1 MATAR
6 SALPANFP
14 PPPASPSPRPPR
26 APTAATSP
34 RRRKSLA
41 TATPAELVALQ
52 PSEAAALLTAAARAR
67 DLRLGRALHAR
78 LLRAGSLL
86 EADAVVAN
94 SLLTLYSKCGAVAA
108 ARSVF
113 DGMRGGP
120 RDLVSWTAMASCLA
134 RSGAEDEALRLF
146 AGLLEEGL
154 LPNAFTLCAAAQAC
168 FAGELFYLA
177 GDAILGFVFKTGF
190 WGTDVSVGCALIDMF
205 AKNGD
210 LVAARLVFDGLI
222 ERTVVVWT
230 LLITRYVQG
239 DYPDKA
245 LELFLD
251 MLENGFQP
259 DQYTMSSMLSAC
271 TELGSF
277 RLGQQLH
284 SLALRLG
291 LVSDSCVIC
300 GLVDMYSKSHTGQLM
315 QNARKVFEQMP
326 KHNVMSWTA
335 LLSGYVQCGLLDN
348 KVIALFCEMLKEGI
362 RPNHITYS
370 SMLKACANL
379 SDQYSGRQIHA
390 HCIKSSLASVNVV
403 GNALVSMY
411 LESGCMG
418 EARRAF
424 DQLYEK
430 NMVSFSCDFDG
441 DGRSNTSKDYHIES
455 MDVGIST
462 FTFASLISAAA
473 SVGLLTKGQQL
484 HALSLKAGFGL
495 DRGIGNSLVSMYSR
509 CGYLEDACQA
519 FDEMNDHN
527 VISWTSMI
535 SGLAKHGHAE
545 RALAL
550 FQDMISAGVKPNDV
564 TYIAVLSACSH
575 AGLVKEGKEHFRLM
589 QKDHGLI
596 PRMEHYACVVDL
608 LGRSGLVEEALDFIY
623 KMPCKADA
631 LVWKTLLGACKTH
644 DNMEIGEIAANH
656 VIELEPQ
663 DPAPYV
669 LLSNLYADAGLWEE
683 VARIRS
689 LMREKNLSKE
699 TGLSW
704 MHVENTIHEFRAG
717 DTSHPRAEEI
727 YSKLDTLIREIKGMG
742 YVPDTSIVLHD
753 MPDELKEQCLLQHS
767 EKIAVAFGL
776 ISCTSATKPIRIF
789 KNLRVCADCHSA
801 LKYVSKA
808 TGKEIILRDSNR
820 FHRMKNGKCSCGE
833 YW

>member
-1 MATAR
+1 M
-6 SALPANFP
+6 
-14 PPPASPSPRPPR
+14 
-26 APTAATSP
+26 
-34 RRRKSLA
+34 
-41 TATPAELVALQ
+41 
-52 PSEAAALLTAAARAR
+52 
-67 DLRLGRALHAR
+67 
-78 LLRAGSLL
+78 
-86 EADAVVAN
+86 
-94 SLLTLYSKCGAVAA
+94 
-108 ARSVF
+108 
-113 DGMRGGP
+113 
-120 RDLVSWTAMASCLA
+120 
-134 RSGAEDEALRLF
+134 
-146 AGLLEEGL
+146 GL
-154 LPNAFTLCAAAQAC
+154 
-168 FAGELFYLA
+168 
-177 GDAILGFVFKTGF
+177 

-210 LVAARLVFDGLI
+210 LVAARRVFHGLV

-230 LLITRYVQG
+230 LLITRYAQDSCADEAV
-239 DYPDKA
+239 
-245 LELFLD
+245 ELFLD
-251 MLENGFQP
+251 MLENGFRP

-291 LVSDSCVIC
+291 LESDDCVSC
-300 GLVDMYSKSHTGQLM
+300 GLVDMYAKSHIGHSM
-315 QNARKVFEQMP
+315 HNAREVFNRMP

-335 LLSGYVQCGLLDN
+335 LLSGYVQRGSQDN
-348 KVIALFCEMLKEGI
+348 KVLILLCEMLNEGI

-370 SMLKACANL
+370 SLLKACANL
-379 SDQYSGRQIHA
+379 GDQDSGRQIHA
-390 HCIKSSLASVNVV
+390 HSIKSNLANINVV

-411 LESGCMG
+411 AESGCMA
-418 EARRAF
+418 EAMQAF

-430 NMVSFSCDFDG
+430 NLVSFSCDFDG
-441 DGRSNTSKDYHIES
+441 DGRNQDYQIQR

-484 HALSLKAGFGL
+484 HALSLKAGFGS

-509 CGYLEDACQA
+509 CGYLEDACRA

-535 SGLAKHGHAE
+535 SGLAKHGYAE
-545 RALAL
+545 RALGL
-550 FQDMISAGVKPNDV
+550 FHDMISAGVKPNDV

-575 AGLVKEGKEHFRLM
+575 AGLVKEGKEHFRMM

-596 PRMEHYACVVDL
+596 PRMEHYACMVDL
-608 LGRSGLVEEALDFIY
+608 LGRSGLVEEALNFINE
-623 KMPCKADA
+623 MPCKADA

-644 DNMEIGEIAANH
+644 NNMDIGEIAANH
-656 VIELEPQ
+656 VLELEPQ

-669 LLSNLYADAGLWEE
+669 LLSNLYADAGLWDQ

-689 LMREKNLSKE
+689 AMRDKNLMKE

-717 DTSHPRAEEI
+717 DTSHPRADEI
-727 YSKLDTLIREIKGMG
+727 YTKLDKLIRDIKGMG

-753 MPDELKEQCLLQHS
+753 MPDELKEQFLLQHS

-789 KNLRVCADCHSA
+789 KNLRVCSDCHSA

-808 TGKEIILRDSNR
+808 TGREIILRDSNR
-820 FHRMKNGKCSCGE
+820 FHMMKDGECSCGE

>member
-1 MATAR
+1 MATVRAT
-6 SALPANFP
+6 LPANLP
-14 PPPASPSPRPPR
+14 PPPPSSPPAR
-26 APTAATSP
+26 TATATSP
-34 RRRKSLA
+34 RQRKAL
-41 TATPAELVALQ
+41 TTTPAEHAALQ
-52 PSEAAALLTAAARAR
+52 PSEAASLLTAAARAR

-78 LLRAGSLL
+78 LLRTGTLL
-86 EADAVVAN
+86 ESDSVVAN
-94 SLLTLYSKCGAVAA
+94 SLLKLYSKCGAVAA

-113 DGMRGGP
+113 DGMPDGL
-120 RDLVSWTAMASCLA
+120 RDLVSWTAMASCLV
-134 RSGAEDEALRLF
+134 RNGAEAEALRMLGETL
-146 AGLLEEGL
+146 AAGL

-168 FAGELFYLA
+168 FVSELFPSA
-177 GDAILGFVFKTGF
+177 GGAVLGLVFKMGL
-190 WGTDVSVGCALIDMF
+190 WGTDVSVGCTLIDIF

-210 LVAARLVFDGLI
+210 LVAAHRVFDGLV
-222 ERTVVVWT
+222 ERAVVVWT
-230 LLITRYVQG
+230 LLITRYAQ
-239 DYPDKA
+239 DSCPDEA
-245 LELFLD
+245 VELFLD
-251 MLENGFQP
+251 MLENGFRP

-271 TELGSF
+271 TELESF

-291 LVSDSCVIC
+291 LESDDCVSC
-300 GLVDMYSKSHTGQLM
+300 GLVDMYAKSHIGQSM
-315 QNARKVFEQMP
+315 HNAREVFNRMP

-335 LLSGYVQCGLLDN
+335 LLLGYVQRGSQDN
-348 KVIALFCEMLKEGI
+348 KVLVLVLLREMLNEGV
-362 RPNHITYS
+362 RPNHTTYS
-370 SMLKACANL
+370 SLLKACANL
-379 SDQYSGRQIHA
+379 GDQDSGRQIHA
-390 HCIKSSLASVNVV
+390 HCIKSNLANINVV

-411 LESGCMG
+411 AESGCMA
-418 EARRAF
+418 EATQAF

-430 NMVSFSCDFDG
+430 NLVSFSCDFDG
-441 DGRSNTSKDYHIES
+441 DGRSQDYLIQR

-484 HALSLKAGFGL
+484 HALSLKAGFGS

-519 FDEMNDHN
+519 FDEMNGHN

-535 SGLAKHGHAE
+535 SGLAKHGYAE
-545 RALAL
+545 RALEL
-550 FQDMISAGVKPNDV
+550 FHDMISAGVKPNDV

-575 AGLVKEGKEHFRLM
+575 SGLVKEGKEHFRMM

-596 PRMEHYACVVDL
+596 PRMEHYACMVDL
-608 LGRSGLVEEALDFIY
+608 LGRSGLVKEALDFINE
-623 KMPCKADA
+623 MPCKADT

-644 DNMEIGEIAANH
+644 NNMDVGEIAAKH
-656 VIELEPQ
+656 IIELEPQ

-669 LLSNLYADAGLWEE
+669 LLSNLYADAGLWDQ

-689 LMREKNLSKE
+689 AMRNKNLMKE

-717 DTSHPRAEEI
+717 DTSHPQAEEI
-727 YSKLDTLIREIKGMG
+727 YTKLDKLIRDIKGMG
-742 YVPDTSIVLHD
+742 YVPNTSIVLHD
-753 MPDELKEQCLLQHS
+753 MPDELKEQFLLQHS
-767 EKIAVAFGL
+767 EKIAVTFGL
-776 ISCTSATKPIRIF
+776 ISCTSAAKPIRIF

-808 TGKEIILRDSNR
+808 TGREIILRYSNR
-820 FHRMKNGKCSCGE
+820 FHMMKDGECSCGE

>member
-1 MATAR
+1 MATVR
-6 SALPANFP
+6 STLPANVP
-14 PPPASPSPRPPR
+14 PPPPSPKC
-26 APTAATSP
+26 APAATSP
-34 RRRKSLA
+34 RHRKPL
-41 TATPAELVALQ
+41 TTTPALCSSD

-67 DLRLGRALHAR
+67 DLRLGRTLHAR
-78 LLRAGSLL
+78 LLRTGGILI
-86 EADAVVAN
+86 EADTVVAN

-113 DGMRGGP
+113 DGMRGGL

-134 RSGAEDEALRLF
+134 RNNAEDEALRLF
-146 AGLLEEGL
+146 GELLEEGL
-154 LPNAFTLCAAAQAC
+154 WPNAFTLCAAAQAC
-168 FAGELFYLA
+168 FASELFHLA
-177 GDAILGFVFKTGF
+177 GGAVLGFVFKTGF
-190 WGTDVSVGCALIDMF
+190 WGTNVSVGCALIDMF

-210 LVAARLVFDGLI
+210 LVAARRVFDGLV

-230 LLITRYVQG
+230 LLITRYVQR
-239 DYPDKA
+239 DYADKA
-245 LELFLD
+245 VDLFLD
-251 MLENGFQP
+251 MLENGFLP
-259 DQYTMSSMLSAC
+259 DEYTMSGMLSAC
-271 TELGSF
+271 TELGSL

-291 LVSDSCVIC
+291 LESDSCVSC
-300 GLVDMYSKSHTGQLM
+300 GLVDMYAKSNIGLPM
-315 QNARKVFEQMP
+315 QNARKVFERMP
-326 KHNVMSWTA
+326 KHNLMSWTA
-335 LLSGYVQCGLLDN
+335 LLSGYVQCGSQDN
-348 KVIALFCEMLKEGI
+348 KVMALFCEMLNEGI

-379 SDQYSGRQIHA
+379 CDQNSGRQIHA
-390 HCIKSSLASVNVV
+390 HCMKFGLAPVNVV

-411 LESGCMG
+411 AESGCME

-424 DQLYEK
+424 DQLYVN
-430 NMVSFSCDFDG
+430 NMVSFNCDFNG
-441 DGRSNTSKDYHIES
+441 IGRSNASQDYQIER

-484 HALSLKAGFGL
+484 HAQTLKAGFGS

-509 CGYLEDACQA
+509 CGYLEDACRA
-519 FDEMNDHN
+519 FEEMNDHN

-535 SGLAKHGHAE
+535 SGLAKHGYAE
-545 RALAL
+545 QALAL

-564 TYIAVLSACSH
+564 TYIAVFSACSH
-575 AGLVKEGKEHFRLM
+575 SGLVKEGKEYFRLM
-589 QKDHGLI
+589 QKDHGIL
-596 PRMEHYACVVDL
+596 PRMEHYACMVDL
-608 LGRSGLVEEALDFIY
+608 LGRSGLVEEALDFIH
-623 KMPCKADA
+623 KMPCKANA

-644 DNMEIGEIAANH
+644 DNMEIGEVAANRI
-656 VIELEPQ
+656 IELEPQ

-669 LLSNLYADAGLWEE
+669 LLSNLYADAGLWDQ

-717 DTSHPRAEEI
+717 DTIHPRAEEI
-727 YSKLDTLIREIKGMG
+727 YSKLDTLIREIKAMG

-753 MPDELKEQCLLQHS
+753 MSDELKEQCLLQHS

-776 ISCTSATKPIRIF
+776 ISTSATKPIRIF
-789 KNLRVCADCHSA
+789 KNLRVCTDCHSA
-801 LKYVSKA
+801 LKYFSKA
-808 TGKEIILRDSNR
+808 TGREIILRDSNR
-820 FHRMKNGKCSCGE
+820 FHRMKDGKCSCGE

>member
-1 MATAR
+1 MATVR
-6 SALPANFP
+6 STLHSNLP
-14 PPPASPSPRPPR
+14 PPPPSSPPART
-26 APTAATSP
+26 PTAAFP
-34 RRRKSLA
+34 RHHKPLA
-41 TATPAELVALQ
+41 TTPAEHAALQ
-52 PSEAAALLTAAARAR
+52 PSEAASLLTAAARAR

-78 LLRAGSLL
+78 LLRTGNLL
-86 EADAVVAN
+86 DSDAVVAN
-94 SLLTLYSKCGAVAA
+94 SLLTLYSKCGAVDA

-113 DGMRGGP
+113 DGMP
-120 RDLVSWTAMASCLA
+120 DCLRDLVSWTAMASCLA
-134 RSGAEDEALRLF
+134 RNGAEAEALRVLGDTLE
-146 AGLLEEGL
+146 AGLR
-154 LPNAFTLCAAAQAC
+154 PNAFTLCAAAQAC
-168 FAGELFYLA
+168 FVSELFHLA
-177 GDAILGFVFKTGF
+177 SGAVLGLVFKMGL

-210 LVAARLVFDGLI
+210 MVAAQLVFDGLV

-239 DYPDKA
+239 GYTDEA
-245 LELFLD
+245 VELFLN
-251 MLENGFQP
+251 MLENEFQP
-259 DQYTMSSMLSAC
+259 DQFTLSSMLSAC

-291 LVSDSCVIC
+291 LESDSCVSC
-300 GLVDMYSKSHTGQLM
+300 GLVDMYAKSHIGQSM
-315 QNARKVFEQMP
+315 HNAMKFFNRMP

-335 LLSGYVQCGLLDN
+335 LLSGYVQRGLQDS
-348 KVIALFCEMLKEGI
+348 KVLILLCEMLNEGI

-370 SMLKACANL
+370 SLLKACANL
-379 SDQYSGRQIHA
+379 GDQDSGRQLHA
-390 HCIKSSLASVNVV
+390 HCIKSSLADVNIV

-411 LESGCMG
+411 AESGCMS
-418 EARRAF
+418 EATHAF

-430 NMVSFSCDFDG
+430 NMVTFSCDFDA
-441 DGRSNTSKDYHIES
+441 DGRSQDYHIQR

-473 SVGLLTKGQQL
+473 SVGLLNKGQQL
-484 HALSLKAGFGL
+484 HALSLKAGFGS

-519 FDEMNDHN
+519 FDEMSEHN

-535 SGLAKHGHAE
+535 SGLAKHGYAE
-545 RALAL
+545 QALEL
-550 FQDMISAGVKPNDV
+550 FHGMVSAGVKPNDV

-575 AGLVKEGKEHFRLM
+575 AGLVKEGKEHFRMM
-589 QKDHGLI
+589 QKGHGLI
-596 PRMEHYACVVDL
+596 PRMEHYACMVDL
-608 LGRSGLVEEALDFIY
+608 LGRSGLVEEALDFINE
-623 KMPCKADA
+623 MPCKADA

-644 DNMEIGEIAANH
+644 NNMDIGEVAANH

-669 LLSNLYADAGLWEE
+669 LLSNLYADAGLWDQ
-683 VARIRS
+683 VATIRS
-689 LMREKNLSKE
+689 AMRDKNLMKE

-704 MHVENTIHEFRAG
+704 MQVENTIHEFRAG
-717 DTSHPRAEEI
+717 DTSHPQAEEI
-727 YSKLDTLIREIKGMG
+727 YTKLDRLIRDIKGMG

-753 MPDELKEQCLLQHS
+753 MPDELKEQYLLQHS

-801 LKYVSKA
+801 LKYASKA
-808 TGKEIILRDSNR
+808 TGREIILRDSNR
-820 FHRMKNGKCSCGE
+820 FHRMKDGECSCRE

>member
-1 MATAR
+1 MATVR
-6 SALPANFP
+6 STIPANLP
-14 PPPASPSPRPPR
+14 PRPPPSPP
-26 APTAATSP
+26 AHTPTAVSP
-34 RRRKSLA
+34 RHRKPLA
-41 TATPAELVALQ
+41 TTPAEHAAFQ
-52 PSEAAALLTAAARAR
+52 PSEAASLLTAAARAR

-78 LLRAGSLL
+78 LLRTGNLL
-86 EADAVVAN
+86 ESDAVVAN
-94 SLLTLYSKCGAVAA
+94 SLLTLYAKCGAVDA

-113 DGMRGGP
+113 DGMPDGL

-134 RSGAEDEALRLF
+134 RNGAEGEALRLLGEALE
-146 AGLLEEGL
+146 AGLR
-154 LPNAFTLCAAAQAC
+154 PNAFTLCTAAQAC
-168 FAGELFYLA
+168 FVSDLFHLA
-177 GDAILGFVFKTGF
+177 GGAVLGLVFKMGF
-190 WGTDVSVGCALIDMF
+190 WGTDLSVGCALIDMF
-205 AKNGD
+205 VKNGD
-210 LVAARLVFDGLI
+210 MIAARLVFDGLV

-230 LLITRYVQG
+230 LLITRYAQG
-239 DYPDKA
+239 GYADEA
-245 LELFLD
+245 VELFLD
-251 MLENGFQP
+251 MLESGFQP
-259 DQYTMSSMLSAC
+259 DQFTMSSMLSAC

-277 RLGQQLH
+277 RLGQQQH

-291 LVSDSCVIC
+291 LESDSCVSC
-300 GLVDMYSKSHTGQLM
+300 GLVDMYAKSHIGQSVN
-315 QNARKVFEQMP
+315 NARKVFNRMP

-335 LLSGYVQCGLLDN
+335 LLSGYVQRGSQDN
-348 KVIALFCEMLKEGI
+348 RVLILWCEMLDEGI

-370 SMLKACANL
+370 SLLKACANL
-379 SDQYSGRQIHA
+379 GDQDSGRQLHA
-390 HCIKSSLASVNVV
+390 HCIKSSLADVNIV
-403 GNALVSMY
+403 GSALVSMY
-411 LESGCMG
+411 AESGCMA
-418 EARRAF
+418 EATQAF
-424 DQLYEK
+424 GQLYEK
-430 NMVSFSCDFDG
+430 NMVTFSCDFDA
-441 DGRSNTSKDYHIES
+441 DGRSQDYHIQR
-455 MDVGIST
+455 MDLGIST

-484 HALSLKAGFGL
+484 HALSLKAGFGS

-519 FDEMNDHN
+519 FDEMSDHN

-535 SGLAKHGHAE
+535 SGLAKHGYAE
-545 RALAL
+545 RALEL
-550 FQDMISAGVKPNDV
+550 FHDMVLAGVKPNDV

-575 AGLVKEGKEHFRLM
+575 AGLVKEGKEHFRMM

-596 PRMEHYACVVDL
+596 PRMEHYACMVDL
-608 LGRSGLVEEALDFIY
+608 LGRSGLVEEALDFINE
-623 KMPCKADA
+623 MPCKADA

-644 DNMEIGEIAANH
+644 NNMDIGEIAANH

-669 LLSNLYADAGLWEE
+669 LLSNLYADAGLWDQ

-689 LMREKNLSKE
+689 AMRDKNLMKE

-704 MHVENTIHEFRAG
+704 MQVENTIHEFRAG
-717 DTSHPRAEEI
+717 DTSHPQAEEI
-727 YSKLDTLIREIKGMG
+727 YTKLDRLIRDIKGMG

-808 TGKEIILRDSNR
+808 TGREIILRDSNR
-820 FHRMKNGKCSCGE
+820 FHRMKDGECSCGE

>member
-1 MATAR
+1 MATVR
-6 SALPANFP
+6 STLPANLP
-14 PPPASPSPRPPR
+14 PPPSSSPPAR
-26 APTAATSP
+26 
-34 RRRKSLA
+34 
-41 TATPAELVALQ
+41 TATPSYHRKPLAMTPAEHAALQ
-52 PSEAAALLTAAARAR
+52 PSEAASLLTAAARAR
-67 DLRLGRALHAR
+67 DLRLGRAVHAR
-78 LLRAGSLL
+78 LLRTGTHL
-86 EADAVVAN
+86 ETDTVVAN
-94 SLLTLYSKCGAVAA
+94 SLLTLYSKCGAVDA
-108 ARSVF
+108 ARCVF
-113 DGMRGGP
+113 DGMPPGL

-134 RSGAEDEALRLF
+134 RNGAEDEALRLF
-146 AGLLEEGL
+146 GETLQAGLR
-154 LPNAFTLCAAAQAC
+154 PNAFTLCAAAQAC
-168 FAGELFYLA
+168 FVSELFHSA
-177 GDAILGFVFKTGF
+177 GGAVLGLVFKTGL

-210 LVAARLVFDGLI
+210 MVAARLVFDGLV

-230 LLITRYVQG
+230 LLITRYAQG
-239 DYPDKA
+239 GYADEAVD
-245 LELFLD
+245 LFVD
-251 MLENGFQP
+251 MMENGFRP
-259 DQYTMSSMLSAC
+259 DQYTLSSMLSAC

-284 SLALRLG
+284 SLVLRLG
-291 LVSDSCVIC
+291 LVSDSCVSC
-300 GLVDMYSKSHTGQLM
+300 GLVDMYAKSQMGQCM
-315 QNARKVFEQMP
+315 HNARKVFNRMP

-335 LLSGYVQCGLLDN
+335 LLSGYAQRGSQDN
-348 KVIALFCEMLKEGI
+348 KVLMLLCEMLDEGI

-370 SMLKACANL
+370 SLLKVCANIG
-379 SDQYSGRQIHA
+379 DQDSGRQIHA
-390 HCIKSSLASVNVV
+390 HCIKSCLADVNVV

-411 LESGCMG
+411 AESGCMA
-418 EARRAF
+418 EATQTF
-424 DQLYEK
+424 GQLYE

-441 DGRSNTSKDYHIES
+441 DGRNQDYQIQR
-455 MDVGIST
+455 MDVGISN

-484 HALSLKAGFGL
+484 HALSLKSGFGS

-509 CGYLEDACQA
+509 CGYLEDACRA

-527 VISWTSMI
+527 VVSWTSMI
-535 SGLAKHGHAE
+535 SGLAKHGYAE
-545 RALAL
+545 QALEL
-550 FQDMISAGVKPNDV
+550 FHDMVSAGVKPNDV

-575 AGLVKEGKEHFRLM
+575 AGLVKEGKEHFRMM
-589 QKDHGLI
+589 QKDHWLA
-596 PRMEHYACVVDL
+596 PRMDHYACMVDL
-608 LGRSGLVEEALDFIY
+608 LGRSGLVEEALDFINE
-623 KMPCKADA
+623 MPCKADA

-644 DNMEIGEIAANH
+644 NNMNIGEIAANH

-669 LLSNLYADAGLWEE
+669 LLSNLYADAGLWDQ

-689 LMREKNLSKE
+689 AMRDKNLMKE

-704 MHVENTIHEFRAG
+704 MYVENTIHEFRAG
-717 DTSHPRAEEI
+717 DTCHPQAEEI
-727 YSKLDTLIREIKGMG
+727 YTKLDRLIRDIKGIG

-753 MPDELKEQCLLQHS
+753 MPDELKERCLLQHS

-808 TGKEIILRDSNR
+808 TGREIILRDSNR
-820 FHRMKNGKCSCGE
+820 FHRMKDGKCSCGE